1 MRRNKEHGQKRQ
13 LILPPPPGQKCSR
26 PIPVILLLPHG
37 ALSCGEA
44 RPCGSG
50 GIAEKIFDIIFPTSV
65 SAEIR
70 RSPHP
75 PGLEDAGRVCLLE
88 RDREA
93 GLPGVEQAYISP
105 TPRRGD
111 LGISLGHSVDSS
123 AKPFHGFLPP
133 TPERFDGERNQATPW
148 QRPGGVA
155 AVFPVCCP
163 GSGGPI
169 RIGGRVEPSAA
180 LRVSDNNIAV
190 DQGVVRRTEEAAV
203 QARLFDDTLAP
214 RVGPRPGP
222 RGLQHL
228 GGGHIACGPPNPS
241 ESIPERVV
249 TADDQTAD
257 PACQR
262 VEAVSI
268 QRLRALSTLAAGGSL
283 LSRVS
288 AALVAAA
295 GPRAPAA
302 EGDAEPQA

>member
-1 MRRNKEHGQKRQ
+1 MGPSDP
-13 LILPPPPGQKCSR
+13 L
-26 PIPVILLLPHG
+26 
-37 ALSCGEA
+37 A
-44 RPCGSG
+44 
-50 GIAEKIFDIIFPTSV
+50 
-65 SAEIR
+65 
-70 RSPHP
+70 
-75 PGLEDAGRVCLLE
+75 
-88 RDREA
+88 
-93 GLPGVEQAYISP
+93 
-105 TPRRGD
+105 TPRRG
-111 LGISLGHSVDSS
+111 S
-123 AKPFHGFLPP
+123 
-133 TPERFDGERNQATPW
+133 
-148 QRPGGVA
+148 

-180 LRVSDNNIAV
+180 LRVSDHNIAV

-203 QARLFDDTLAP
+203 QARLFDDPFTA
-214 RVGPRPGP
+214 RIGPRPGP

-228 GGGHIACGPPNPS
+228 GGGHIASGPPNPS

-262 VEAVSI
+262 VEAASI

-295 GPRAPAA
+295 GPCSSAA
-302 EGDAEPQA
+302 EGNAEPQA

>member
-93 GLPGVEQAYISP
+93 GLPGAEEADLP
-105 TPRRGD
+105 PMPRRCD
-111 LGISLGHSVDSS
+111 LGIPLGNSLRSS

-133 TPERFDGERNQATPW
+133 TTEGLHGEWDQTSPW

-169 RIGGRVEPSAA
+169 RGE
-180 LRVSDNNIAV
+180 
-190 DQGVVRRTEEAAV
+190 
-203 QARLFDDTLAP
+203 
-214 RVGPRPGP
+214 
-222 RGLQHL
+222 
-228 GGGHIACGPPNPS
+228 
-241 ESIPERVV
+241 
-249 TADDQTAD
+249 
-257 PACQR
+257 
-262 VEAVSI
+262 
-268 QRLRALSTLAAGGSL
+268 
-283 LSRVS
+283 
-288 AALVAAA
+288 
-295 GPRAPAA
+295 
-302 EGDAEPQA
+302 

>member
-13 LILPPPPGQKCSR
+13 LILQPPPSQKCNR

-93 GLPGVEQAYISP
+93 GLPGAEEADLP
-105 TPRRGD
+105 PMPRRCD
-111 LGISLGHSVDSS
+111 LGIPLGNSIRGS

-133 TPERFDGERNQATPW
+133 TTERLHRERHQATPW

-163 GSGGPI
+163 GSGGSI

-180 LRVSDNNIAV
+180 LW
-190 DQGVVRRTEEAAV
+190 
-203 QARLFDDTLAP
+203 
-214 RVGPRPGP
+214 
-222 RGLQHL
+222 
-228 GGGHIACGPPNPS
+228 
-241 ESIPERVV
+241 
-249 TADDQTAD
+249 
-257 PACQR
+257 
-262 VEAVSI
+262 
-268 QRLRALSTLAAGGSL
+268 
-283 LSRVS
+283 
-288 AALVAAA
+288 
-295 GPRAPAA
+295 
-302 EGDAEPQA
+302 